1 MSKAL
6 RNVALGAL
14 AATIL
19 VSTGGCTKVRT
30 HQGFVADVQLIESIQ
45 PGVDNRDSVARTLG
59 RPSFISEFDER
70 AWYYV
75 ARDMRQF
82 GFGRPEPKHQ
92 VLLVVAFDKNGTVSA
107 VDRRG
112 LEKVVSIDM
121 VRDKTPTLG
130 RETGLI
136 EDLFGNIGRVG
147 SLPGSSGPGGGGPNG
162 GN

>member
-1 MSKAL
+1 MSNAL

-19 VSTGGCTKVRT
+19 ASTGGCTRIRT
-30 HQGFVADVQLIESIQ
+30 HQGYMADSQLIQSIQ
-45 PGVDNRDSVARTLG
+45 PGIDNRDSVSRTLG
-59 RPSFISEFDER
+59 RPSFTSEFDER

-82 GFGRPEPKHQ
+82 AFSRPQPKAQ
-92 VLLVVAFDKNGTVSA
+92 TLLIVEFDKNGTVSA

-147 SLPGSSGPGGGGPNG
+147 SLPGSTGVGGGGPNG